1 MCCIGQSASSSAPT
15 GIGTTSWHAQIDRT
29 QTVWIPRENAALW
42 EKEHRKYQAHSRAD
56 CQGKT
61 QLEKAVLKWREYY
74 FQNKLTNCKP
84 C

>member
-29 QTVWIPRENAALW
+29 QTVWIPREDAALW
-42 EKEHRKYQAHSRAD
+42 EKEHWKYQAHSRAD

-61 QLEKAVLKWREYY
+61 QLEKAVLVPTQVKRVLFSE
-74 FQNKLTNCKP
+74 
-84 C
+84 